1 MPTMS
6 VESDM
11 GNGELNLAAIP
22 KNVPSL
28 CIPRVFPNITSE
40 RVKAVF
46 EQLGLGRV
54 ERVDVV
60 VRTGEKGETLKR
72 VFVHLEWND
81 SENAAK
87 ARQRLLCGNDIKVI
101 YDEPWFWKISA
112 NRSTRE
118 PKREESRSQDSRR
131 EYQDRRDYQ
140 GSRPQHQDSRPHGQD
155 RRDYQ
160 GSRPQVQDK
169 RQDSRPPRQDS
180 RPPRQ
185 DSRPPRQ
192 DSRPQDSRRDE
203 YQDSRRQYYDS
214 SRQDQ
219 EQRQEQRQE
228 VQPQE
233 QQQMIRQPKR
243 RIVKRQH
250 KNAEPQ
256 YVEMPRAEF
265 AAAVER
271 PMSPHSPPPRDE
283 ELDHTVQLLCVPRKA
298 NAVVEE
304 EKERAEGEEKE
315 I

>member
-6 VESDM
+6 VESEM

-46 EQLGLGRV
+46 EQLGIGRV

-60 VRTGEKGETLKR
+60 VRTGEKGEILKR
-72 VFVHLEWND
+72 VFVHLEWNE

-118 PKREESRSQDSRR
+118 PRSQVQELRHNGQ
-131 EYQDRRDYQ
+131 ERRDYQ
-140 GSRPQHQDSRPHGQD
+140 GSRPQ
-155 RRDYQ
+155 YQ
-160 GSRPQVQDK
+160 ER
-169 RQDSRPPRQDS
+169 RQDSRSQVQDRRQDS
-180 RPPRQ
+180 RQ
-185 DSRPPRQ
+185 DL
-192 DSRPQDSRRDE
+192 RRDE
-203 YQDSRRQYYDS
+203 YQDSRREYYDS
-214 SRQDQ
+214 GP
-219 EQRQEQRQE
+219 RQEQKPQE
-228 VQPQE
+228 E

-250 KNAEPQ
+250 KSAAEPQ

-265 AAAVER
+265 AAVVER
-271 PMSPHSPPPRDE
+271 PLSPHSPPPRDE
-283 ELDHTVQLLCVPRKA
+283 EDHTVQLIPRKA
-298 NAVVEE
+298 KVVEE
-304 EKERAEGEEKE
+304 EKATAEDGEDGEDVQE

>member
-6 VESDM
+6 VESEKV
-11 GNGELNLAAIP
+11 NGELELAAIP

-46 EQLGLGRV
+46 EQLGIGRV

-72 VFVHLEWND
+72 IFVHLEWND

-118 PKREESRSQDSRR
+118 PRREESR
-131 EYQDRRDYQ
+131 
-140 GSRPQHQDSRPHGQD
+140 PQ
-155 RRDYQ
+155 
-160 GSRPQVQDK
+160 
-169 RQDSRPPRQDS
+169 RQDSRP
-180 RPPRQ
+180 
-185 DSRPPRQ
+185 
-192 DSRPQDSRRDE
+192 RRDE

-214 SRQDQ
+214 SQ
-219 EQRQEQRQE
+219 QRQE
-228 VQPQE
+228 V

-250 KNAEPQ
+250 QEPQ

-265 AAAVER
+265 ATAAVAR

-283 ELDHTVQLLCVPRKA
+283 EEEKEKHHTIQLLHIPRKA
-298 NAVVEE
+298 TQLVVVEE
-304 EKERAEGEEKE
+304 ANGKGDEEE
-315 I
+315 N

>member
-1 MPTMS
+1 MSGKVMPTMS
-6 VESDM
+6 VESEM

-46 EQLGLGRV
+46 EQLGIGRV
-54 ERVDVV
+54 DRVDVV

-118 PKREESRSQDSRR
+118 PRPQVQERRQDSRQDSR
-131 EYQDRRDYQ
+131 PQVQERRQDSRPQYQDRRDYQ
-140 GSRPQHQDSRPHGQD
+140 GSRQDSRP
-155 RRDYQ
+155 RRD
-160 GSRPQVQDK
+160 D
-169 RQDSRPPRQDS
+169 
-180 RPPRQ
+180 
-185 DSRPPRQ
+185 
-192 DSRPQDSRRDE
+192 

-214 SRQDQ
+214 GP
-219 EQRQEQRQE
+219 RQEQKPQE
-228 VQPQE
+228 E

-250 KNAEPQ
+250 QEPRF
-256 YVEMPRAEF
+256 VEMPRAEF

-271 PMSPHSPPPRDE
+271 PLSPHSPPPRDE
-283 ELDHTVQLLCVPRKA
+283 EEEDHTIQLIPRKV
-298 NAVVEE
+298 NAGSEVIE
-304 EKERAEGEEKE
+304 EKAEGGEEKAAADAVEEGEDVQE